1 MMRNH
6 SRSSAFT
13 LIELMVV
20 MAIIATL
27 LALVAPRYYKSVD
40 RSKELALKQNLT
52 LLRDALDKHYGDTGR
67 YPESLEAL
75 VEKRYLRKVPIDP
88 VTDSPTSWILIAPK
102 DAGKGAVFDVRS
114 GAQGTSA
121 DGTPYGEM

>member
-1 MMRNH
+1 MTQLR
-6 SRSSAFT
+6 SRRGFT

-27 LALVAPRYYKSVD
+27 LTLVAPRYYKSVD
-40 RSKELALKQNLT
+40 RSKEVTLKQNLT
-52 LLRDALDKHYGDTGR
+52 LIRDALDKHYGDTGT

-88 VTDSPTSWILIAPK
+88 VTDTSGTWILVPPK
-102 DAGKGAVFDVRS
+102 DSGKGAVFDVHS
-114 GAQGTSA
+114 GA
-121 DGTPYGEM
+121 DGTSSNGTPFGEL